1 MHRLLVAALAV
12 LWTFVAGYAAAQSA
26 PVVLR
31 ADRVLDGRG
40 KVLTNARVV
49 VQDGRIRTVES
60 DSVAR
65 RSPEGEGGYD
75 LRGLTL
81 MPGWIDTHV
90 HITNHFGRDGR
101 ASTPG
106 ETPAE
111 AMLYA
116 AENAWVT
123 LIGGF
128 TTVQSIGAA
137 ADKTLRDAI
146 ARGRLP
152 GPRILTSLEWITGG
166 TPDEIRAAVRAR
178 KEAGADLVKI
188 FASRS
193 SREGG
198 GRTLDDAQLQ
208 AGCDEA
214 KRAGMRTVVHAHST
228 DSIDAAIR
236 AGCYQVT
243 HGTGSTDQ
251 TMKMM
256 VERGMFLEPQ
266 FLVTHNYLENKSRFL
281 GIGNYTEEGFAFMQK
296 NMPIKTA
303 MITKAVRVPG
313 LKVVFGTDAVAGAH
327 GRNAEEFIYR
337 VRDAK
342 QPPMDAIVS
351 ATSRAAESLGLQ
363 DQIGAIAPGF
373 EADVIAVEG
382 DPLTDITAVRR
393 VVFVMK
399 GGVVYKNSVVVRSPS
414 SVVRRSP

>member
-1 MHRLLVAALAV
+1 MIRLLLTLAAVWTLAV
-12 LWTFVAGYAAAQSA
+12 GQPFAQTA
-26 PVVLR
+26 PVALR
-31 ADRVLDGRG
+31 ADTLLDGRG
-40 KVLTNARVV
+40 KVLKNVRVV
-49 VQDGRIRTVES
+49 VHNGRIR
-60 DSVAR
+60 SVDA
-65 RSPEGEGGYD
+65 SLGTTTYD
-75 LRGLTL
+75 LRGVTV

-90 HITNHFGRDGR
+90 HIMNHFGRDGR

-106 ETPAE
+106 ETPVE
-111 AMLYA
+111 AMLFA
-116 AENAWVT
+116 AENAWLT

-137 ADKTLRDAI
+137 GDKDLRDAI
-146 ARGRLP
+146 ARGKLP
-152 GPRILTSLEWITGG
+152 GPRIVTSLEWITGG
-166 TPDEIRAAVRAR
+166 TPDEIRAAVRKR
-178 KEAGADLVKI
+178 QEGGADLIKI

-214 KRAGMRTVVHAHST
+214 KRLGMRTVIHAHST

-236 AGCYQVT
+236 AGCDAVT
-243 HGTGSTDQ
+243 HGTGSTDEIL
-251 TMKMM
+251 KRM
-256 VERGMFLEPQ
+256 VDRGMFLEPQ
-266 FLVTHNYLENKSRFL
+266 FLVTYNYLENKARFL
-281 GIGNYTEEGFAFMQK
+281 GIGNYTEEGFVFMQK
-296 NMPIKTA
+296 NIPIKTA

-351 ATSRAAESLGLQ
+351 ATSRAAEALRLQ
-363 DQIGAIAPGF
+363 DRIGAIAPGL
-373 EADVIAVEG
+373 EADIIAVDG

-399 GGVVYKNSVVVRSPS
+399 GGVVYKNEIRTKPAS
-414 SVVRRSP
+414 